1 MILLMR
7 IARAVF
13 ALYIAAL
20 AGLTVFQ
27 RDLQYFPDTRIV
39 TPAEAGLPQVE
50 TLQLATDDG
59 KRLNAW
65 FVPPMEDRPLI
76 LYFHGNSG
84 LLADRRERFKR
95 FRESGFGLLAI
106 AYRGFG
112 GSSGEPS
119 QAGLMLDA
127 EAAYAEAAR
136 RGYSGR
142 RLVFVGK
149 CSHGVATIL
158 ASRRE
163 GAALVLDSPYL
174 SAVLVA
180 AARYPLFPVDLLMQI
195 PAHGPRHRPGA
206 YPCLDAARGGGS
218 KEIIPLASAR
228 ALFALANEPKEFVA
242 VAGAGH
248 LVLNLPEIYPR
259 VAAFI
264 DAAVASSK

>member
-1 MILLMR
+1 MILLTR
-7 IARAVF
+7 LAKAAF
-13 ALYIAAL
+13 ALYLAAL
-20 AGLTVFQ
+20 AGVTIFQ

-39 TPAEAGLPQVE
+39 TPAEAGLQQIE
-50 TLQLATDDG
+50 TLLLTTDDG
-59 KRLNAW
+59 KRLSAW
-65 FVPPMEDRPLI
+65 FAPPREDKPLI

-84 LLADRRERFKR
+84 LLADRRERFAH

-106 AYRGFG
+106 AYRGYG
-112 GSSGEPS
+112 GSSGEPT

-142 RLVFVGK
+142 RLVIVGE
-149 CSHGVATIL
+149 SLGTGVATML

-163 GAALVLDSPYL
+163 AAALVLDSPYL
-174 SAVLVA
+174 SAVSVA
-180 AARYPLFPVDLLMQI
+180 AERYPIFPVDLLMRDPMRTDLVIGQVHI
-195 PAHGPRHRPGA
+195 PIMMLHGEA
-206 YPCLDAARGGGS
+206 DQV
-218 KEIIPLASAR
+218 IPLSSAR
-228 ALFALANEPKEFVA
+228 ALFALANVPKELIV

-248 LVLNLPEIYPR
+248 LVLNLPQIYPR

>member
-142 RLVFVGK
+142 RLVFVGE
-149 CSHGVATIL
+149 SLGTGVATIL

-174 SAVLVA
+174 SAESVA
-180 AARYPLFPVDLLMQI
+180 AARYPLFPVGLLMRDPLRTDLAIGLVHI
-195 PAHGPRHRPGA
+195 PVLMLHGEE
-206 YPCLDAARGGGS
+206 DQ
-218 KEIIPLASAR
+218 IIPLASAR
-228 ALFALANEPKEFVA
+228 ALFALANEPKEFVT

-248 LVLNLPEIYPR
+248 LVLNLPQIYPR
-259 VAAFI
+259 VVAFI